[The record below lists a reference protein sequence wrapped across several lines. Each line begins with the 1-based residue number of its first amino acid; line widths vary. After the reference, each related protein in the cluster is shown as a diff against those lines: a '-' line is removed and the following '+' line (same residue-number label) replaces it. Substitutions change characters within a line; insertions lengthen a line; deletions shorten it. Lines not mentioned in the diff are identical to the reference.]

1 MPGDVVV
8 GDPEGIYFVPPQM
21 VEQVITSSDTI
32 HIHDEWSRKKFDEG
46 KYKSSEIYS
55 SPTDPALRQEYQDYL
70 KAKLAEIKKKYDA
83 EKK

>member
-1 MPGDVVV
+1 
-8 GDPEGIYFVPPQM
+8 
-21 VEQVITSSDTI
+21 VITSSDTI
-32 HIHDEWSRKKFDEG
+32 HIHDEWTRKKFDEG

-55 SPTDPALRQEYQDYL
+55 SPTDPVLRQEYQDYL